1 MSQTR
6 TQPAGTAARRIV
18 ETLAINGVTRVFCV
32 PGESYLAVLDALVDH
47 PEIEVVTCRHE
58 AGAAN
63 MAEAYGKLTGKPGV
77 CMVTR
82 GPGATHAS
90 IGVHTA
96 HQDSTPMILFVGQI
110 ALADR
115 GRGAFQEVDYRE
127 VFGGLAK
134 WATEIESPERTV
146 EIVER
151 AFSTALQGRMG
162 PVVIALPEDILHEP
176 GGPEPVRAVKPAKA
190 GLDPAFLAAL
200 GERLAK
206 AERPLLVL
214 GGSGWTDEAAA
225 AIGGWSERLGLP
237 VALSFRRKDIL
248 SNARSNY
255 AGDLGLGCNP
265 ELMKRARGADLLIA
279 VGARLGENPTQGYT
293 LFDRAHTAGR
303 LVHIHPGPEELG
315 RVWPT
320 LMSACADNSLAAEAL
335 ATLEPGRTWHEE
347 ARAAHDHY
355 QAFSTPVAVTGAV
368 NMAQCMAHLGE
379 ALPADAIVTNGA
391 GNFAAW
397 LHRFYRHRACRT
409 QLAPTSGAMGYGYP
423 AAIAAKSLHPD
434 REVVC
439 IAGDGDFLMTGQE
452 LATAVQHGINVV
464 VVVVDN
470 GTYGTIRMHQEGHYP
485 GRVVAT
491 DLKNP
496 DFVAYAKAFGAF
508 GVRCERTEDFPE
520 ALRAAR
526 AAAGPGGVPALVH
539 LITSAEDIAPNRTIT
554 ALRKG

>member
-1 MSQTR
+1 M
-6 TQPAGTAARRIV
+6 TQPAGTAARRLV
-18 ETLAINGVTRVFCV
+18 ETLALNGVTRVFCV

-47 PEIEVVTCRHE
+47 PEIKVVTCRHE

-63 MAEAYGKLTGKPGV
+63 MAEAYGKLTGRPGI

-110 ALADR
+110 ALSDR

-151 AFSTALQGRMG
+151 AFATALQGRMG
-162 PVVIALPEDILHEP
+162 PVVIALPEDLLHES
-176 GGPEPVRAVKPAKA
+176 GGPEPLRAVTPARA
-190 GLDPAFLAAL
+190 GLDPAFLADL
-200 GERLAK
+200 GERVAK

-214 GGSGWTDEAAA
+214 GGSGWTEAAA
-225 AIGGWSERLGLP
+225 TAIGDWSERLGLP

-248 SNARSNY
+248 SNDRPNY

-265 ELMKRARGADLLIA
+265 ELMKRAKDADLLIA

-293 LFDRAHTAGR
+293 LFTREHTAR
-303 LVHIHPGPEELG
+303 TLVHIHPGAEELG
-315 RVWPT
+315 RVWTPLIAAT
-320 LMSACADNSLAAEAL
+320 ADNSLAALAL
-335 ATLEPGRTWHEE
+335 STLEPGRDWHDQ
-347 ARAAHDHY
+347 AKAAHAHY
-355 QAFSTPVAVTGAV
+355 QAFSTPVPVTGAV
-368 NMAQCMAHLGE
+368 NMSECMAHLGQV
-379 ALPADAIVTNGA
+379 LPRTAMVTNGA

-423 AAIAAKSLHPD
+423 AAVAAKSLHPD
-434 REVVC
+434 REVICV
-439 IAGDGDFLMTGQE
+439 AGDGDFLMTGQE
-452 LATAVQHGINVV
+452 LATAVQHGINTIVI
-464 VVVVDN
+464 VVDN

-485 GRVVAT
+485 RRIMAT

-496 DFVAYAKAFGAF
+496 DFVKYAEAFGAF
-508 GVRCERTEDFPE
+508 GIRCETTEAFPA
-520 ALRAAR
+520 ALQAAR
-526 AAAGPGGVPALVH
+526 DAAGPGGVPALIH
-539 LITSAEDIAPNRTIT
+539 LITAAEDIAPNRTIT
-554 ALRKG
+554 GLRSS

>member
-1 MSQTR
+1 M
-6 TQPAGTAARRIV
+6 TQAPGTAARRLV
-18 ETLAINGVTRVFCV
+18 ETLVVNGVDRVFCV
-32 PGESYLAVLDALVDH
+32 PGESYLAVLDALADVEDR
-47 PEIEVVTCRHE
+47 IQVIACRNE

-63 MAEAYGKLTGKPGV
+63 MAEAYGKLTGRPGV

-110 ALADR
+110 ALTDR

-151 AFSTALQGRMG
+151 AFATALQGRMG
-162 PVVIALPEDILHEP
+162 PVVVALPEDILHAD
-176 GGPEPVRAVKPAKA
+176 GGPAPVRAVNPARSA
-190 GLDPAFLAAL
+190 LDPAFVEQVRARLAA
-200 GERLAK
+200 

-214 GGSGWTDEAAA
+214 GGSGWTEEATT
-225 AIGGWSERLGLP
+225 AIGDWSARLGLP
-237 VALSFRRKDIL
+237 VALSFRRKDLIDNL
-248 SNARSNY
+248 APNY
-255 AGDLGLGCNP
+255 AGDLGLGSNP
-265 ELMKRARGADLLIA
+265 KLLQRVKDADLILCI
-279 VGARLGENPTQGYT
+279 GARLGENPTQGYT
-293 LFDRAHTAGR
+293 LLDRARTAQT
-303 LVHIHPGPEELG
+303 LIHIHPGPEELG

-320 LMSACADNSLAAEAL
+320 LASAAADNSLAAIAL
-335 ATLEPGRTWHEE
+335 SSIEPGRNWAEQ
-347 ARAAHDHY
+347 AQAAHADY
-355 QAFSTPVAVTGAV
+355 IAFSTPIAVEGAV
-368 NMAQCMAHLGE
+368 NMSEVIAHLAE
-379 ALPADAIVTNGA
+379 ALPADAILTNGA

-397 LHRFYRHRACRT
+397 LHRFHRHRARGT

-423 AAIAAKSLHPD
+423 AAIGAKSAQPH

-439 IAGDGDFLMTGQE
+439 VAGDGDYLMTGQE
-452 LATAVQHGINVV
+452 IATAVQYGINVI

-485 GRVVAT
+485 GRVIAT

-496 DFVAYAKAFGAF
+496 DFVKYAEAFSAF
-508 GVRCERTEDFPE
+508 GVRVERTEDFPA
-520 ALRAAR
+520 ALAAAR
-526 AAAGPGGVPALVH
+526 AAGRPALIHV
-539 LITSAEDIAPNRTIT
+539 ITDAETIAPGRTIT
-554 ALRKG
+554 SLRAAAKS